1 MPPALPAGTFCKE
14 ASLKLSCLC
23 LPNAL
28 AARTCGAPAARRRSG
43 QRREEH
49 EVLRLTAGRRLH
61 AGAPTCRRAWRRR
74 GRTRGPAASQ
84 SSRQTRACRWV
95 NSLTTTMHGRPKA
108 MRLTGAR
115 GRSVSARDSGKPM
128 VDAAFG
134 EVMVT
139 CEKLA
144 WLAGEGARHLRP
156 ERRSAG
162 AMARPRPQPRRPR
175 PPRCAAGRGASR
187 AAPRRAPAGLL
198 AHRSRCGPRA
208 AHAR

>member
-1 MPPALPAGTFCKE
+1 
-14 ASLKLSCLC
+14 
-23 LPNAL
+23 
-28 AARTCGAPAARRRSG
+28 
-43 QRREEH
+43 
-49 EVLRLTAGRRLH
+49 
-61 AGAPTCRRAWRRR
+61 
-74 GRTRGPAASQ
+74 
-84 SSRQTRACRWV
+84 
-95 NSLTTTMHGRPKA
+95 

-144 WLAGEGARHLRP
+144 WLAAEGARHLRP

-162 AMARPRPQPRRPR
+162 AMARPPPQPRRPR

-187 AAPRRAPAGLL
+187 AAPWRGPAGLL
-198 AHRSRCGPRA
+198 MH
-208 AHAR
+208 